1 MGDEPE
7 AGEPYWAGF
16 DSPEAFFDHIEA
28 ERAKVQ
34 FHLEPRKRRIPALD
48 PLGRPQ
54 RGRATSPRKEARV
67 VRQVGVKLTP
77 GDYDML
83 VQAAELHGVAP
94 STLAR
99 MLVRR
104 GAQAILDRDARERG
118 AGAD

>member
-1 MGDEPE
+1 MGNEPE

-48 PLGRPQ
+48 LLADPSAAELPVL
-54 RGRATSPRKEARV
+54 ARRQAV
-67 VRQVGVKLTP
+67 VRQVGVMH
-77 GDYDML
+77 DMF

-104 GAQAILDRDARERG
+104 GAQAILDRDGRERG
-118 AGAD
+118 GGAD